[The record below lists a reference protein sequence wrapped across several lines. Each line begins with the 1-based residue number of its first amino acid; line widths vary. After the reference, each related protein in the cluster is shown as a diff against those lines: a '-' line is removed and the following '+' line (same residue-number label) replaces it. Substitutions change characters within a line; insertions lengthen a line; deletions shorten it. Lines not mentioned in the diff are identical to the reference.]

1 MSSTTFLAGIT
12 PITADWLNDVN
23 AVAYSQGYVTATSGQ
38 TVFTIP
44 FTCSLTLPLGVY
56 VDGIKQVFNLS
67 YTRTSSTQITFTEGI
82 HVGGIV
88 EFVG

>member
-1 MSSTTFLAGIT
+1 MSSTTFYAGQT
-12 PITADWLNDVN
+12 PITADWLNDIN

-44 FTCSLTLPLGVY
+44 FTCSLTLPLGIYINGV
-56 VDGIKQVFNLS
+56 KQVFGLS
-67 YTRTSSTQITFTEGI
+67 YTRTSSTQVTFTEG
-82 HVGGIV
+82 VGVGAIV